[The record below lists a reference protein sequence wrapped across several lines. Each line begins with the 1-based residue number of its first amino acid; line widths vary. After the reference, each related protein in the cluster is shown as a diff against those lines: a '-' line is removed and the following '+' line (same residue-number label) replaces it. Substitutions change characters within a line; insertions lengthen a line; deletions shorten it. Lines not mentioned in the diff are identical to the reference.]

1 MGLIKSD
8 AISASD
14 AINELVSVDTSNVK
28 NQQVEFSYTEGISG
42 MESGKQV
49 TNSVL
54 QAISD
59 FSQAVLIQANKF
71 PQIAAVIEK
80 RDIEESQRWNH

>member
-1 MGLIKSD
+1 MD
-8 AISASD
+8 
-14 AINELVSVDTSNVK
+14 
-28 NQQVEFSYTEGISG
+28 
-42 MESGKQV
+42 MENGKEV

-54 QAISD
+54 QAISE

>member
-1 MGLIKSD
+1 
-8 AISASD
+8 
-14 AINELVSVDTSNVK
+14 
-28 NQQVEFSYTEGISG
+28 
-42 MESGKQV
+42 MENGKEV

-54 QAISD
+54 QAISE

-71 PQIAAVIEK
+71 PQIATVIEK

>member
-49 TNSVL
+49 TNFVL

>member
-1 MGLIKSD
+1 MSLIKSD

-42 MESGKQV
+42 IESGKQV